1 MRTPYRP
8 ARYYELMTIV
18 APDVSEEELTG
29 VLNQVVSYVTN
40 AGGTLIDMTR
50 ESPWGRRRLAYP
62 IRHGGRDVR
71 DGFYTLYHFR
81 IDPSRVIEV
90 ERDLKLNER
99 VIRYLLVTYTP
110 KATEGV
116 AEAAPAAEAVA
127 PSPEPG
133 AESAAEPAAQA
144 ETAAEVAT
152 EEPVGAEEASEEA

>member
-18 APDVSEEELTG
+18 APDVSEDELTG

-62 IRHGGRDVR
+62 IRYGGRDVR
-71 DGFYTLYHFR
+71 DGYYTLYHFR

-99 VIRYLLVTYTP
+99 IIRYLIVTYTP
-110 KATEGV
+110 KETEGV
-116 AEAAPAAEAVA
+116 AEAAPAAAAAA
-127 PSPEPG
+127 PSPATGEV
-133 AESAAEPAAQA
+133 STAEPAAGA
-144 ETAAEVAT
+144 EAASEAGT
-152 EEPVGAEEASEEA
+152 EEQAAAAEASEEA

>member
-1 MRTPYRP
+1 LRTPYRP

-18 APDVSEEELTG
+18 TPDVSEEELTG

-40 AGGTLIDMTR
+40 AGGTLIDMNR

-99 VIRYLLVTYTP
+99 IIRYLIVTYTP
-110 KATEGV
+110 KV
-116 AEAAPAAEAVA
+116 AEGAAEAVPAEVA
-127 PSPEPG
+127 PSPEAATESAGEPVAQEEAA
-133 AESAAEPAAQA
+133 AESG
-144 ETAAEVAT
+144 T
-152 EEPVGAEEASEEA
+152 EEPGGASEASEEA

>member
-1 MRTPYRP
+1 
-8 ARYYELMTIV
+8 MTIV
-18 APDVSEEELTG
+18 TPDVSEEELTG

-40 AGGTLIDMTR
+40 AGGTLIDMSR

-99 VIRYLLVTYTP
+99 IIRYLIVTYTP
-110 KATEGV
+110 KVTEGAAGTV
-116 AEAAPAAEAVA
+116 PAEAT
-127 PSPEPG
+127 PSPEAATESAGEPVAQEEAA
-133 AESAAEPAAQA
+133 AESG
-144 ETAAEVAT
+144 T
-152 EEPVGAEEASEEA
+152 EEPGGASEASEEA